1 MTNKA
6 YIPATDAW
14 TVQVTRVLAGVGA
27 PPRELYYSAFPIP
40 DDAVEAVRA
49 YCGAGVHDLVE
60 AKEKVNATAVAWLA
74 DHHKLS
80 AGSVIP
86 WAEIP

>member
-14 TVQVTRVLAGVGA
+14 VVQVTRVLASVGT
-27 PPRELYYSAFPIP
+27 PPRELYYAAFPVP

-49 YCGAGVHDLVE
+49 YSGAGVHDLVE
-60 AKEKVNATAVAWLA
+60 AKEKVDSEAVAWLA
-74 DHHKLS
+74 DNQQLS
-80 AGSVIP
+80 AGNVIP
-86 WAEIP
+86 WVEIP